1 MRSNEQG
8 KSEWDVDG
16 DGRNDSLLKIS
27 VNAMKYSGIRSL
39 KIAIRTRVELINEQS
54 NELNS
59 LEQIHF
65 SPFLQAI
72 PDKFHQQF
80 RPR

>member
-39 KIAIRTRVELINEQS
+39 KIAIRTRVELI
-54 NELNS
+54 
-59 LEQIHF
+59 
-65 SPFLQAI
+65 
-72 PDKFHQQF
+72 
-80 RPR
+80 